1 MAFGPSG
8 GCSSVP
14 TSAILAWSLE
24 HLAGGSDSLGLSDSL
39 IPLQGPNHVDAKQ
52 HHQTIKQGKQA
63 SVSCALVTTACACI
77 IYHNTYIYIYIIL

>member
-1 MAFGPSG
+1 M
-8 GCSSVP
+8 P

-77 IYHNTYIYIYIIL
+77 IYIYNFIIVFPYHHP